1 MKKLFFLAAAFMIG
15 ATMMAQTA
23 KVDEVAKFNEEKH
36 DFGKVKQGVPAIT
49 FFEIKN
55 TSDKVIVIESATAS
69 CGCTTPE
76 WSKEPIAPGATS
88 KIKVGYNAA
97 GMGRFDKTVTI
108 KVAGVTEAKIL
119 TISGEVVADPSVTNA
134 TAKTTNTN
142 TPANNTNTPAAATN
156 NTNTQSK
163 ATNAAKTT
171 TTKPKT
177 TTTTKEK
184 SSN

>member
-1 MKKLFFLAAAFMIG
+1 MKKLLFLSAAFIIS
-15 ATMMAQTA
+15 ANIMAQAT

-49 FFEIKN
+49 YFEITNSSSKP
-55 TSDKVIVIESATAS
+55 IVLESATAS

-97 GMGRFDKTVTI
+97 GMGHFDKTVTI
-108 KVAGVTEAKIL
+108 KVAGVTEAKVL
-119 TISGEVVADPSVTNA
+119 TITGEVVADAGVANA
-134 TAKTTNTN
+134 AVKTTATNTN
-142 TPANNTNTPAAATN
+142 TPAPTNT

-163 ATNAAKTT
+163 STKTT

-184 SSN
+184 SN

>member
-134 TAKTTNTN
+134 TAKAT
-142 TPANNTNTPAAATN
+142 NTNTPAAATN